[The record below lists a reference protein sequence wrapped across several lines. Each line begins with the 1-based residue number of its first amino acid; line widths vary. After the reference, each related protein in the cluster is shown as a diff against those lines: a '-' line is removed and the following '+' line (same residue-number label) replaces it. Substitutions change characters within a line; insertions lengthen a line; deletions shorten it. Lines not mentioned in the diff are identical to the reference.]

1 MKKIAISPSVMCAD
15 LVNLENS
22 IKELEAIGVDSL
34 HIDLIDGLFSPS
46 MPLGIDTVKK
56 LRKITNMEFDVH
68 IMSMNNE
75 LFINEMLDIGAES
88 ITFHYESSFHTDRLI
103 NLVKRSGA
111 KVGVALNP
119 ATSLSVLDYILPQC
133 DSILLMLI
141 NPGFATDKGE
151 KQVSYADKKVK
162 DLSELIR
169 KNNLDVK
176 IQVDGRVSLET
187 IPKLVSAGA
196 DSLVVGSTSLF
207 IPGNTISENKKLL
220 DISISEGL
228 KGGNF
233 KDVQKLITEELA
245 VTLGQIEEAE
255 VERLLDAIQKAEKVF
270 FVGVGRVLLSLEAT
284 AKRLAHLGIK
294 TYVVGQI
301 TEPAITEKDLLI
313 VGSGSGESAFPL
325 IIAKKAKSLNAAVA
339 HIGSNPNSSM
349 KENTDIFVRIPV
361 STKLNLPNEVP
372 SVQPMTSLF
381 EQSLLLLGDTL
392 ALMIIREKNID
403 MKSLWQY
410 HANLE

>member
-162 DLSELIR
+162 DLSEVYSDNR
-169 KNNLDVK
+169 WHPCD
-176 IQVDGRVSLET
+176 DHE
-187 IPKLVSAGA
+187 A
-196 DSLVVGSTSLF
+196 DDF
-207 IPGNTISENKKLL
+207 W
-220 DISISEGL
+220 
-228 KGGNF
+228 
-233 KDVQKLITEELA
+233 
-245 VTLGQIEEAE
+245 
-255 VERLLDAIQKAEKVF
+255 EK
-270 FVGVGRVLLSLEAT
+270 R
-284 AKRLAHLGIK
+284 
-294 TYVVGQI
+294 Q
-301 TEPAITEKDLLI
+301 
-313 VGSGSGESAFPL
+313 
-325 IIAKKAKSLNAAVA
+325 
-339 HIGSNPNSSM
+339 
-349 KENTDIFVRIPV
+349 TDD
-361 STKLNLPNEVP
+361 
-372 SVQPMTSLF
+372 
-381 EQSLLLLGDTL
+381 DTG
-392 ALMIIREKNID
+392 
-403 MKSLWQY
+403 
-410 HANLE
+410 